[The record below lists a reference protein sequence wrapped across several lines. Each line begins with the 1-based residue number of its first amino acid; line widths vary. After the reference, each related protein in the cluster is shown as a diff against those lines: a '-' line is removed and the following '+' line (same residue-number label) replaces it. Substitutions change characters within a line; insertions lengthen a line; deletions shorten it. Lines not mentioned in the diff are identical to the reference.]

1 MNRQVFIRNYERLT
15 NNILFLEAKISK
27 IREKDRIN
35 KENIKNIEK
44 YSEDVDKYR
53 KLRYILVTSYN
64 LNHQER

>member
-27 IREKDRIN
+27 IREKDRSN